1 MTNSVD
7 VLPFFPYMY
16 SISFDCIMI
25 GPRVLYNVTQVLFLP
40 SVCLICWEAIVNIG
54 CIVPLFHCI
63 GFFFSVVVTL
73 QFLPFLRNATIE
85 HMSVCVCVF
94 AKILNESGYVNQRTR
109 TYSNTIS
116 RYCCCCCCRCMFFFC
131 CCSSFAVLYLNMF

>member
-7 VLPFFPYMY
+7 VLPFFPYMF

-63 GFFFSVVVTL
+63 GSFFVVVTL

-85 HMSVCVCVF
+85 HMSVCVCVYLRKYLMK
-94 AKILNESGYVNQRTR
+94 AVTLTSEQGHTAIQYRV
-109 TYSNTIS
+109 IVVAVVDV
-116 RYCCCCCCRCMFFFC
+116 CFFFS
-131 CCSSFAVLYLNMF
+131 SSFAVLYLNMF